1 MDLIC
6 ITVMSG
12 VINVYVLM
20 LIHSFCSFIVG
31 WLKEYTAIN
40 SVLLPEV
47 VYYKQN
53 KGWLLTLPAYTIIKK
68 YLLFS

>member
-12 VINVYVLM
+12 VINVHVII
-20 LIHSFCSFIVG
+20 LIHSFCFFIVG

-40 SVLLPEV
+40 SVLLPEI

-53 KGWLLTLPAYTIIKK
+53 KVWLLTIPAYTIIKK
-68 YLLFS
+68 YLSFS